1 MHAEGAA
8 LDLTRF
14 WLVLSISVSRLHLHD
29 VCLELQQAISPSPRV
44 SLAGQASLKPPDH
57 ITGVC
62 QVS

>member
-29 VCLELQQAISPSPRV
+29 VCLEL
-44 SLAGQASLKPPDH
+44 
-57 ITGVC
+57 
-62 QVS
+62 